1 MVVYL
6 VIGAGMMVLF
16 LRTPTSFLPE
26 EDQGYS

>member
-1 MVVYL
+1 MVIYL
-6 VIGAGMMVLF
+6 VIGAGMIGLF

>member
-6 VIGAGMMVLF
+6 LICAGMAVLF

-26 EDQGYS
+26 EDQGYL